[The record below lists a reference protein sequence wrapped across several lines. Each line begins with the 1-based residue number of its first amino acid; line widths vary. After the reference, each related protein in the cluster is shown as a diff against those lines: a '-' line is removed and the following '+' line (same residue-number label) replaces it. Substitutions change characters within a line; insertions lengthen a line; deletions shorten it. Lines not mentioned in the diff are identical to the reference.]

1 MLLANIRSS
10 MPTLPKAARLV
21 KLLGVKD
28 LLPSQRLTAHRLHQN
43 MRARL
48 LPLPLPLPNLIKL
61 KASPVLLRGDDMA
74 ADVAAVEAGVVVD
87 VMEHSRSAVPILIAE
102 VGVASEV
109 TAAMATEDHLT

>member
-48 LPLPLPLPNLIKL
+48 LPLPLPNLIKL